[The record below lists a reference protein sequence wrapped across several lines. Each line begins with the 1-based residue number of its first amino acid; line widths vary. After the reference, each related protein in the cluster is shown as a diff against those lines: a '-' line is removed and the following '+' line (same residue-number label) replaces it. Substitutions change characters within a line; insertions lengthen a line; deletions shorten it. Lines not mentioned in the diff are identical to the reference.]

1 MAWPGHGG
9 DRLDVAVAALAGQP
23 RRRARAVI
31 GEGRVWVN
39 GAPVRVLSRRLRTG
53 DVVDVIEGGDSL
65 AAPIPLPAPLP
76 LLHEDS
82 WLIAIDKPAGLAS
95 QPRRTPAAGELAA
108 CELLAL
114 QLALREGARQPLA
127 LFHRLDRIT
136 SGVMVFPRHHQASA
150 ALAATWRA
158 GRAEKR
164 YLAVVRGDPG
174 GQPVVV
180 ERAVGRDPASPGR
193 VRTDRR
199 GDPATTRVAR
209 LALAG
214 GLALVE
220 ARPLTGRMHQVRV
233 HLADLGCPV
242 AGDTLYGG
250 GRDVPR
256 PYLHAWRLAL
266 PHPRDRRRLEL
277 VAPMPGDMAT
287 FLEAHGL
294 RVVDLT
300 APGSAQ

>member
-1 MAWPGHGG
+1 VVWPAHDGG
-9 DRLDVAVAALAGQP
+9 RLDVALAALAGLP

-39 GAPVRVLSRRLRTG
+39 GAPVRVLSRPLHTG
-53 DVVDVIEGGDSL
+53 DVVDVIERGEPL
-65 AAPIPLPAPLP
+65 AAPAPLPALLP
-76 LLHEDS
+76 LLHEDG
-82 WLIAIDKPAGLAS
+82 WLIAVDKPAGLAS
-95 QPRRTPAAGELAA
+95 QPRREPAAGELAA
-108 CELLAL
+108 CDLLAL
-114 QLALREGARQPLA
+114 QLALREGSRQLLA

-174 GQPVVV
+174 ARPVVV
-180 ERAVGRDPASPGR
+180 ERAVSRDPLSPGR

-199 GDPATTRVAR
+199 GDQATTRVAR
-209 LALAG
+209 VALSG

-220 ARPLTGRMHQVRV
+220 ARPLTGRTHQVRV

-266 PHPRDRRRLEL
+266 PHPRDGRRLEL
-277 VAPMPGDMAT
+277 VAPLPADMAA

-294 RVVDLT
+294 LATDIAAPAKVV
-300 APGSAQ
+300 